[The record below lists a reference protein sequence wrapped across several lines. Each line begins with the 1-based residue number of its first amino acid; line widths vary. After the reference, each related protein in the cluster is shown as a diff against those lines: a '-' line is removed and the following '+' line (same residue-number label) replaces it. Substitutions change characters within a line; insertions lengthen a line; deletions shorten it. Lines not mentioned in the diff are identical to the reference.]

1 MRLFLRCLGVLLGII
16 IIDALLMMGASEL
29 GGEVVTLIRPEPDGS
44 TSEIRLWIVDADGH
58 SWIEHGDGEA
68 FWINRLTHRPEI
80 SLVRDGNENVYRAV
94 PDLISHGRFHQ
105 LRREQ
110 YGIAAM
116 IVEIGSFGLMANDRC
131 TGVPVR
137 LD

>member
-44 TSEIRLWIVDADGH
+44 TSEIRLWIVDADGQ

-68 FWINRLTHRPEI
+68 FWINRLT
-80 SLVRDGNENVYRAV
+80 
-94 PDLISHGRFHQ
+94 
-105 LRREQ
+105 
-110 YGIAAM
+110 
-116 IVEIGSFGLMANDRC
+116 
-131 TGVPVR
+131 
-137 LD
+137 